1 MSFLRACTCTVK
13 THYPSQKP
21 THNPSL
27 SHTYVHHQSSHKNFT
42 LNKNVTDI
50 HMQYV
55 PIRSFG
61 LKMTFST
68 SKPFLYVLFTVIK
81 IFCIQLEKSFW
92 KKKVLLP

>member
-1 MSFLRACTCTVK
+1 MSFLRSCTCTVK

-68 SKPFLYVLFTVIK
+68 TSPVRQSSSVKLNRIYEQI
-81 IFCIQLEKSFW
+81 SSN
-92 KKKVLLP
+92 